1 MSVKAMNRQVIFTK
15 PGDGTIS
22 VRFQYDENLVKAVR
36 SIPGRRYISDKK
48 IWVIPERGNTEKQIG
63 SYFDDS
69 TILIFRNFHRTGVIP
84 EEYLEL
90 LNQKRYSINTVH
102 AYVSSFKRF
111 VQFFKGK
118 DISMLSDEEVK
129 KYLIHLVDIEKVSPA
144 SQKQAINAIKF
155 YYEKVLR
162 RPVKHYMYSRPK
174 KEKKLPVILSEEET
188 ARILLSPRNLKHR
201 TILTVIYPAG
211 LRLSELLNLK
221 ISDIDFNRMLIHV
234 VSGKGKKDRYTI
246 LSPKLTDM
254 LEKYIYAYRPSEY
267 LFEGQSGGRYSP
279 KSVQNIMKRA
289 VLNAGITKHATV
301 HSLRH
306 SFATHLLENGTDL
319 RYIQELLGHASS
331 RTTEIYT
338 HVSKKS
344 IGRIKSPLD
353 NLDI

>member
-1 MSVKAMNRQVIFTK
+1 MNRQVICTK
-15 PGDGTIS
+15 LEDDTITIEFEYDPRTVNQ
-22 VRFQYDENLVKAVR
+22 VRE
-36 SIPGRRYISDKK
+36 IPGRRFIRDKK
-48 IWVIPERGNTEKQIG
+48 IWVIPGNGNTEKQIC

-69 TILIFRNFHRTGVIP
+69 TILIFRRFQPKSAVP

-90 LNQKRYSINTVH
+90 LNQKRYSLNTVH

-111 VQFFKGK
+111 VLFFKGK
-118 DISMLSDEEVK
+118 DISLLSDEEVK
-129 KYLIHLVDIEKVSPA
+129 KYLVHLVDREKVSPA

-174 KEKKLPVILSEEET
+174 REKKLPVILSEEET
-188 ARILLSPRNLKHR
+188 AKILLSSRNLKHR
-201 TILTVIYPAG
+201 TILTVIYSSG

-221 ISDIDFNRMLIHV
+221 IADIDFNRMLIHV

-246 LSPKLTDM
+246 LSPKLSDM
-254 LEKYIYAYRPSEY
+254 LEKYIYAYQPSEY
-267 LFEGQSGGRYSP
+267 LFEGQGGGRYSP

-338 HVSKKS
+338 HVSKRS
-344 IGRIKSPLD
+344 IGKIKSPLD